1 MVLNATF
8 NNISVISWRSVLL
21 VLETRENNQPVASQ
35 FFYHKMLYR
44 VQLTECTYV
53 LTTCNL
59 CISKNLYTNWIF
71 NCIILLFA
79 GRPIRGTSIKWNGCV
94 KQRWQWSADLVMR
107 SNAKD
112 QSSWITFWVIK
123 CSCHSLYKSWSS
135 WSSKCLERR
144 NCKELTNYRRGLG
157 SLLCGLTNNEQEK

>member
-1 MVLNATF
+1 MVFNATF

-21 VLETRENNQPVASQ
+21 
-35 FFYHKMLYR
+35 MLFR

-71 NCIILLFA
+71 NCIVLLFA

-144 NCKELTNYRRGLG
+144 NCKKLTDYRRGLG
-157 SLLCGLTNNEQEK
+157 SLLCGLKNNEQEK